1 MPDMDFYRTLVQ
13 PSEHKMLLV
22 VIDGLG
28 GAPLEPNGLSELE
41 SARTPHLDALAR
53 NGICGLLDPV
63 APGVTPGSGPAHL
76 ALFGYDPIRYQ
87 IGRGVLSALGVDLEL
102 QHGDVPARINFCT
115 LDSEGRVTDRRAGRI
130 DTELNRR
137 LIDKLTR
144 SIRIPDVQVI
154 LKTEKEHRAAV
165 IFRGANLHG
174 DLTDSDP
181 QHTGVPPNPVRANN
195 PRAERTAQIANEFIR
210 QAHEI
215 LKNEHP
221 ANGILM
227 RGFDRYEGLP
237 KMSEIYQL
245 RCAAIATYPM
255 YRGVARLVGMDVLPT
270 GPDVQDELETL
281 RKNLPQ
287 YDYFYLHIKHTDE
300 CGEDGDFQGKVK
312 TIEQIDRDLAPL
324 ASMDITVIAITGDH
338 STPSL
343 LKAHSWHPVPVL
355 LWSPFCRP
363 DTVNRFS
370 ETACLSGGLGRIP
383 SMHLFPLMLAN
394 ALRLKKFGA

>member
-1 MPDMDFYRTLVQ
+1 MPDMEFYGSLAQ
-13 PSEHKMLLV
+13 PSEHKMLLI

-28 GAPLEPNGLSELE
+28 GSPLAPGGLTELE
-41 SARTPHLDALAR
+41 AARTPNLDALAR
-53 NGICGLLDPV
+53 EGICGLLDPV

-76 ALFGYDPIRYQ
+76 ALFGYDPIRFQ

-115 LDSEGRVTDRRAGRI
+115 LDAEGRVIDRRAGRI
-130 DTELNRR
+130 ETELNRR
-137 LIDKLTR
+137 LIEKLAR
-144 SIRIPDVQVI
+144 SVRIPDVEVI

-181 QHTGVPPNPVRANN
+181 QHTGVPPNAVQPTK
-195 PRAERTAQIANEFIR
+195 PGAERTAQIANEFIR
-210 QAHEI
+210 QAREI

-237 KMSEIYQL
+237 KMCDIYQL

-281 RKNLPQ
+281 RNSLPQ

-300 CGEDGDFQGKVK
+300 CGEDGDFEGKVR

-324 ASMDITVIAITGDH
+324 ADMGISVIVVTGDH

-355 LWSPFCRP
+355 MRSPFCRP
-363 DTVNRFS
+363 DTVARFS
-370 ETACLSGGLGRIP
+370 EGACAGGGLGRMP
-383 SMHLFPLMLAN
+383 SMHLLPLMLAN